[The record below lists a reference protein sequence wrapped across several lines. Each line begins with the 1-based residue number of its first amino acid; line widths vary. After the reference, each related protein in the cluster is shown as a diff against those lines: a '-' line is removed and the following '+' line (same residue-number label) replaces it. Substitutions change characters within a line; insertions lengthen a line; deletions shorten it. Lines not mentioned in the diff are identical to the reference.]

1 MLQARKTAT
10 PFWNISGGGSNSLS
24 LDSDI
29 SAIEAI
35 RNINEELHIMLQVVE
50 KQFEVLKDAKN
61 SRHKEPNWER

>member
-1 MLQARKTAT
+1 M
-10 PFWNISGGGSNSLS
+10 S